1 MIVIAVD
8 FAAEDLPGIVNH
20 LDVFLGAG
28 AYQSILEPAIRP
40 FDLAFSLRGEGV
52 AGVNVTVSKDPFPL
66 RVYVVGDQIMFSP
79 DGVPALD
86 EAENRV
92 RVGVISVG
100 GSIAKDHAF
109 QGGDMVPA
117 GLLFNELR
125 IQQLTAK
132 IIEARDEMPFL
143 LGVGGP
149 SMVGRVVLD
158 EFSDIIGQHL
168 PIMGFALGPAQKK
181 VMFFGP
187 SNDRRHRDLLSILLP

>member
-20 LDVFLGAG
+20 LDVFSGAG
-28 AYQSILEPAIRP
+28 AYQSILEPAIWP

-92 RVGVISVG
+92 RVGVISVR